1 MIHRTE
7 AKITQ
12 ILCTTVRG
20 KAIREAAGSKLKL
33 TFLMLLYVIVM
44 AAVHKRFP
52 HPILSYNTIY
62 QSR

>member
-1 MIHRTE
+1 MIRGIN

-12 ILCTTVRG
+12 ILCTTVRVRTD
-20 KAIREAAGSKLKL
+20 REAAGSKLKL
-33 TFLMLLYVIVM
+33 TFLMLLCVILK

-52 HPILSYNTIY
+52 HPILSCNTIY